1 MTKTEFLQEKISF
14 HMKHPD
20 RDDLDFY
27 RQFVEQHRD
36 QAIGWLYLGREW
48 EQREEWEK
56 ALDAY
61 RQASSSPPDT
71 YADAAR
77 EAYHHLL
84 RKHRRKRNTARL
96 RRGAAALLL
105 MLLGI
110 FFPFAQTPETSAP
123 APATTD
129 LPAQPPEA
137 TLLPDPQTHTEL
149 IAVPDTLP
157 LDILREQ
164 IKAYLK
170 AKRPTTAPFDLII
183 VPEAYGVPLFT
194 PLPFYHPKQ
203 IKGVLRYDPTSQA
216 IQAQKW
222 FFPACDCADDPVVR
236 GAKAAF
242 ARERETLERTLILRN
257 ALYRTYQR
265 KGRLPD
271 SLAELASPHP
281 ANILPEVPRHP
292 AVQTAGNPPPEQT
305 WLYHPAAFQPERPWE
320 SMQQVLPLGPYPEPD
335 NLGPL
340 QMLVHLP
347 SHTLT
352 LASGAH
358 PLRHYPIGLGRDQTT
373 PVGYYTVTQ
382 KISHP
387 RGLHNVYGTR
397 GMIFHT
403 REYAIHGTTDPAS
416 IGQNV
421 SLGCIRLHNAD
432 VEELYS
438 FVAPGTPV
446 LISPKA
452 SPLVYWSNP
461 PRYRLTAVRDET
473 TPQTVYR
480 WLH

>member
-14 HMKHPD
+14 HMKHPE
-20 RDDLDFY
+20 RDDLEFY

-36 QAIGWLYLGREW
+36 QPIGWLHLGREW
-48 EQREEWEK
+48 EQREEWDK

-61 RQASSSPPDT
+61 RQAFGGQPDA
-71 YADAAR
+71 YSDAAR
-77 EAYHHLL
+77 EAYHNLL
-84 RKHRRKRNTARL
+84 RKHRRKRNTAWL

-105 MLLGI
+105 LLSGI
-110 FFPFAQTPETSAP
+110 FFPFAQTPEPSAP
-123 APATTD
+123 EPVSTDPPAK
-129 LPAQPPEA
+129 PVAA
-137 TLLPDPQTHTEL
+137 LLPDPQPHTEL

-157 LDILREQ
+157 LDPLREQ
-164 IKAYLK
+164 VKAYLK
-170 AKRPTTAPFDLII
+170 AKRPSTAPYELII
-183 VPEAYGVPLFT
+183 VPEAYGIPLFT

-203 IKGVLRYDPTSQA
+203 IKGVLRYDPASQA
-216 IQAQKW
+216 ILSQKW
-222 FFPACDCADDPVVR
+222 FFPACDCADDPAVR
-236 GAKAAF
+236 SAREAF
-242 ARERETLERTLILRN
+242 AREREALERTVILRN

-271 SLAELASPHP
+271 SLAELASPYP

-292 AVQTAGNPPPEQT
+292 AVQTAGNPAPALT
-305 WLYHPAAFQPERPWE
+305 WVYHPAAFQPERPWE
-320 SMQQVLPLGPYPEPD
+320 SLRQVLPLTPYPEPD

-347 SHTLT
+347 SYSLT
-352 LASGAH
+352 LVSGAH
-358 PLRHYPIGLGRDQTT
+358 PLRLYPIGLGRDQTT
-373 PVGYYTVTQ
+373 PAGYYAVTR

-387 RGLHNVYGTR
+387 RGPQNVYGTR

-403 REYAIHGTTDPAS
+403 SEYAIHGTTDPAS
-416 IGQNV
+416 ISQNL
-421 SLGCIRLHNAD
+421 SLGCIRLHNPD

-438 FVAPGTPV
+438 FVAPGTTV

-461 PRYRLTAVRDET
+461 PRYQLAAVQDELT
-473 TPQTVYR
+473 PKTVYH